1 MGFLFNICHSEL
13 VEASIKDTFLLSNED
28 QIWTVYC
35 YVHAS

>member
-1 MGFLFNICHSEL
+1 L